1 MKCSL
6 KPEVAKLVRAEVRK
20 VLRGELRRGV
30 AREVRRILEELE
42 PPRSRSVHD
51 TEPAPP
57 PKGDWDTLPS
67 PDSDRGGDPS
77 DAHDPAS
84 RTVL

>member
-20 VLRGELRRGV
+20 VLRGEVRRAA
-30 AREVRRILEELE
+30 ARELRRILEELE
-42 PPRSRSVHD
+42 GSRDGSVHD

-57 PKGDWDTLPS
+57 PKGDWDTLPPS
-67 PDSDRGGDPS
+67 DPDPDWDPS

-84 RTVL
+84 RAVL